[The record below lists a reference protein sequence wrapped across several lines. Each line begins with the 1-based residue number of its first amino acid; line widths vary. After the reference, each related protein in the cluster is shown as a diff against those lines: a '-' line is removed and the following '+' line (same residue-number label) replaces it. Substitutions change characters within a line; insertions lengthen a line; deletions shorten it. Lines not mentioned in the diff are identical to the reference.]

1 MTLPHV
7 KVTLSAC
14 CCQSIQ
20 AHMGEELLQ
29 DFINFCLN
37 YMAKIKLP
45 KKRYRRIRDMISL
58 SIFICF
64 LGYQGSDVMGTEGF
78 LETV

>member
-1 MTLPHV
+1 MRMLPP
-7 KVTLSAC
+7 VTDPRKFTVCAC

-45 KKRYRRIRDMISL
+45 KKRYRHVRVLISM
-58 SIFICF
+58 SKCI
-64 LGYQGSDVMGTEGF
+64 
-78 LETV
+78 